1 MSLRELVEEA
11 LRRGEGEEIEFKL
24 RLDKEAARALC
35 GLANHRGGLLLIGV
49 NDQGEPVGA
58 PRDSLERL
66 NSLLGSIYPRPR
78 VRAEWTELKGAGLL
92 AIWVEAGG
100 RVYRL
105 GDDVYIRVGS
115 STRKASP
122 EEIASLYAERAE
134 LRFDEAV
141 REDLGI
147 GVLSRELLDRYI
159 ELAVKR
165 GRVPQE
171 AQTWGFEEALNA
183 LKAASGSSP
192 TNAGLLMVSE
202 NPSKYIQGADI
213 RVVVQDAGG
222 RVIDDK
228 WFSSPLWLLV
238 NKVADHLREE
248 VMALG
253 WEVRGPEMERIELP
267 EYPLEALREALVN
280 AVTHRNYL
288 TPGITLV
295 KVTPEGISV
304 ENPGGFPPGVTP
316 ERPVSRPRNPIL
328 ADLMYRIGLVEEM
341 GTGIRRMREAC
352 NKAGIIFR
360 IDEWTSWMTRVSFT
374 KASNKLEAEI
384 IRLLA
389 QKGPLPTHQIAQ
401 TLKTS
406 RPTILKA
413 LENLQ
418 KRGII
423 TATGKTR
430 DRKYQLTTKP

>member
-147 GVLSRELLDRYI
+147 GVLSRELLERYI

-192 TNAGLLMVSE
+192 TNAGLLMFSE

>member
-1 MSLRELVEEA
+1 MSLRELAEEA

-78 VRAEWTELKGAGLL
+78 VRAEWTELKGARLL

-147 GVLSRELLDRYI
+147 GVLSRELLERYI

-192 TNAGLLMVSE
+192 TNAGLLMFSE

-238 NKVADHLREE
+238 NKVADYLREE

-316 ERPVSRPRNPIL
+316 ERPISRPRNPIL

-360 IDEWTSWMTRVSFT
+360 IEEWTSWITRVSFT
-374 KASNKLEAEI
+374 KASNKLEADI

-389 QKGPLPTHQIAQ
+389 REGPLATHQIAQ
-401 TLKTS
+401 ALKTS

-413 LENLQ
+413 LESLQ
-418 KRGII
+418 KRGMII
-423 TATGKTR
+423 AAGKTR
-430 DRKYQLTTKP
+430 DRRYRLTTKP

>member
-11 LRRGEGEEIEFKL
+11 LRKGEGEEVEFKL
-24 RLDKEAARALC
+24 RVDRDTARALC

-49 NDQGEPVGA
+49 DNQGKPAGA

-78 VRAEWTELKGAGLL
+78 VRAEWMELEGARVLV
-92 AIWVEAGG
+92 ICVEAGG

-134 LRFDEAV
+134 LRFDEVV
-141 REDLGI
+141 REGLDI
-147 GVLSRELLDRYI
+147 NVLSRELLERYI
-159 ELAVKR
+159 GLAIRR

-171 AQTWGFEEALNA
+171 ARTWEFEKTLNA

-192 TNAGLLMVSE
+192 TNAGLLMFSE

-213 RVVVQDAGG
+213 RVVVQDAEG

-238 NKVADHLREE
+238 NKVADYLREE

-316 ERPVSRPRNPIL
+316 ERPISRPRNPIL

-360 IDEWTSWMTRVSFT
+360 IEEWTSWITRVSFT

-384 IRLLA
+384 IKLLA
-389 QKGPLPTHQIAQ
+389 KEGALQTHQIAQ
-401 TLKTS
+401 ALKTS
-406 RPTILKA
+406 RLTILKA

-423 TATGKTR
+423 KATGKTR
-430 DRKYQLTTKP
+430 DRRYRLTTKP

>member
-1 MSLRELVEEA
+1 MPLRELVEEA
-11 LRRGEGEEIEFKL
+11 LRRGEGEEAEFKL
-24 RLDKEAARALC
+24 RLDKEAARTLC

-49 NDQGEPVGA
+49 NDQGKSVGA

-78 VRAEWTELKGAGLL
+78 VRAEWMELKGARVL

-134 LRFDEAV
+134 LRFDEVV

-147 GVLSRELLDRYI
+147 GVLSRELLERYI

-192 TNAGLLMVSE
+192 TNAGLLMFSE

-213 RVVVQDAGG
+213 RIVVQDAEG

-238 NKVADHLREE
+238 NKVADYLRE
-248 VMALG
+248 
-253 WEVRGPEMERIELP
+253 
-267 EYPLEALREALVN
+267 
-280 AVTHRNYL
+280 
-288 TPGITLV
+288 
-295 KVTPEGISV
+295 
-304 ENPGGFPPGVTP
+304 
-316 ERPVSRPRNPIL
+316 
-328 ADLMYRIGLVEEM
+328 
-341 GTGIRRMREAC
+341 
-352 NKAGIIFR
+352 
-360 IDEWTSWMTRVSFT
+360 
-374 KASNKLEAEI
+374 
-384 IRLLA
+384 
-389 QKGPLPTHQIAQ
+389 
-401 TLKTS
+401 
-406 RPTILKA
+406 
-413 LENLQ
+413 
-418 KRGII
+418 
-423 TATGKTR
+423 
-430 DRKYQLTTKP
+430 

>member
-11 LRRGEGEEIEFKL
+11 LRKGEGEEVEFKL
-24 RLDKEAARALC
+24 RVDRDTARALC

-49 NDQGEPVGA
+49 DNQGKPAGA

-78 VRAEWTELKGAGLL
+78 VRAEWTELKGARLL

-134 LRFDEAV
+134 LRFDEVV
-141 REDLGI
+141 REGLDI
-147 GVLSRELLDRYI
+147 NVLSRELLERYI
-159 ELAVKR
+159 GLAIRR

-171 AQTWGFEEALNA
+171 ARTWEFEKTLNA

-192 TNAGLLMVSE
+192 TNAGLLMFSE

-213 RVVVQDAGG
+213 RVVVQDAEG

-238 NKVADHLREE
+238 NKVADYLREE

-316 ERPVSRPRNPIL
+316 ERPISRPRNPIL

-360 IDEWTSWMTRVSFT
+360 IEEWTSWITRVSFT
-374 KASNKLEAEI
+374 KASNKLEADI

-389 QKGPLPTHQIAQ
+389 REGPLATHQIAQ
-401 TLKTS
+401 ALKTS

-413 LENLQ
+413 LESLQ
-418 KRGII
+418 KRGMII
-423 TATGKTR
+423 AAGKTR
-430 DRKYQLTTKP
+430 DRRYRLTTKP

>member
-78 VRAEWTELKGAGLL
+78 VRAEWIELKCARLL

-134 LRFDEAV
+134 LRFDEVV

-147 GVLSRELLDRYI
+147 GVLSRDLLERYI

-192 TNAGLLMVSE
+192 TNAGLLMFSE

-213 RVVVQDAGG
+213 RVVVQDAEG

-238 NKVADHLREE
+238 NKVADYLREE

>member
-1 MSLRELVEEA
+1 MALRELVETA
-11 LRRGEGEEIEFKL
+11 LRKGEGEEIEFKL
-24 RLDKEAARALC
+24 RLDREAARTLC

-49 NDQGEPVGA
+49 NDEGKPIGA
-58 PRDSLERL
+58 PKDSLERL
-66 NSLLGSIYPRPR
+66 NSLLGSIHPRPK
-78 VRAEWTELKGAGLL
+78 VRTEWVEVEGAKVL

-122 EEIASLYAERAE
+122 EEIASLYAERVE
-134 LRFDEAV
+134 LRFDEVV
-141 REDLGI
+141 REDLDIGI
-147 GVLSRELLDRYI
+147 LSRELFERYI
-159 ELAVKR
+159 DLAVKR
-165 GRVPQE
+165 GRIPQE
-171 AQTWGFEEALNA
+171 AQTWGFKEALNA
-183 LKAASGSSP
+183 LKAASGDSP
-192 TNAGLLMVSE
+192 TNAGLLMFSE
-202 NPSKYIQGADI
+202 NPSKYVQGSDI
-213 RVVVQDAGG
+213 RVVVHDAEGK
-222 RVIDDK
+222 VVDDK
-228 WFSSPLWLLV
+228 WFSGPLWLLV
-238 NKVADHLREE
+238 TRVADHLRERIT
-248 VMALG
+248 ALG
-253 WEVRGPEMERIELP
+253 WEVRGPKMERIELP

-288 TPGITLV
+288 TPGMTLV

-316 ERPVSRPRNPIL
+316 ERPVSRPRNPVL

>member
-11 LRRGEGEEIEFKL
+11 LRKGEGEEVEFKL
-24 RLDKEAARALC
+24 RVDRDTARALC

-49 NDQGEPVGA
+49 DNQGKPAGA

-66 NSLLGSIYPRPR
+66 NSLLGSIYTRPT
-78 VRAEWTELKGAGLL
+78 VRAEWMELEGARVLV
-92 AIWVEAGG
+92 ICVEAGG

-134 LRFDEAV
+134 LRFDEVV
-141 REDLGI
+141 REGLDI
-147 GVLSRELLDRYI
+147 NVLSRELLERYI
-159 ELAVKR
+159 GLAIRR

-171 AQTWGFEEALNA
+171 ARTWEFEKTLNA

-192 TNAGLLMVSE
+192 TNAGLLMFSE

-213 RVVVQDAGG
+213 RVVVQDAEG

-238 NKVADHLREE
+238 NKVADYLREE

-316 ERPVSRPRNPIL
+316 ERPISRPRNPIL

-360 IDEWTSWMTRVSFT
+360 IEEWTSWITRVSFT
-374 KASNKLEAEI
+374 KASNKLEADI

-389 QKGPLPTHQIAQ
+389 REGPLATHQIAQ
-401 TLKTS
+401 ALKTS

-413 LENLQ
+413 LESLQ
-418 KRGII
+418 KRGMII
-423 TATGKTR
+423 AAGKTR
-430 DRKYQLTTKP
+430 DRRYRLTTKP